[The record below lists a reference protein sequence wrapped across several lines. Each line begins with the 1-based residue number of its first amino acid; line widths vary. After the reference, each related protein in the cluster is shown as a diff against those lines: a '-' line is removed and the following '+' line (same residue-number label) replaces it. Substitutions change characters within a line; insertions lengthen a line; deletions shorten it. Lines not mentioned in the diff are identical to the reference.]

1 MVLKLHINFAW
12 LLLLKPYPLCR
23 CGRKTQQYTK
33 NMWRLGNYK
42 AIELS
47 SSISALLHPVC
58 GCRPERALKFWRLQL
73 HNTVFCSQEY
83 SRTRS
88 RNSYTITFGS
98 DGRFGVI
105 KYFLETKNSSN
116 ESVVVAIVSIL
127 RAQKYYNL
135 PHLFTAR
142 ASGILQAIRADTIIF
157 KCVSMCPDTPDSH
170 SFIGVFPCSILPF
183 LT

>member
-1 MVLKLHINFAW
+1 
-12 LLLLKPYPLCR
+12 
-23 CGRKTQQYTK
+23 
-33 NMWRLGNYK
+33 MWRLGNYK

-58 GCRPERALKFWRLQL
+58 GCRPESALKFWRLQL
-73 HNTVFCSQEY
+73 HNTVFYSQEY

-88 RNSYTITFGS
+88 RNSYTITS

-116 ESVVVAIVSIL
+116 GSVVLAIVSIL
-127 RAQKYYNL
+127 RAQKYYSL

-142 ASGILQAIRADTIIF
+142 ASGILQAIRADTIMF
-157 KCVSMCPDTPDSH
+157 KCVSMCSDTPDSH
-170 SFIGVFPCSILPF
+170 SFIGVFPCCITL
-183 LT
+183 LTFTCPVHAIVR